1 MELLNISDRIFKKY
15 KKRVKFNND
24 LDLIAIRKKLT
35 RNFILGQYVYSDYN
49 YKYVTRKYG
58 KLYIQVN
65 MKDLEIIDIQNRKTK
80 GKINMFINP
89 VEKNSLNKVFELV

>member
-35 RNFILGQYVYSDYN
+35 RNFILGQYVHSDYN